1 MNKLNVHN
9 PSLIDLPAPE
19 SEATVR
25 MTAPERFGRLIV
37 LVPPDADCARVTRRI
52 CKLATETKSDVQL
65 LGLCKD
71 PAQEL
76 ALRRELVTVSTLIQD
91 VRIYAEVKIE
101 VGTNWLDAVK
111 RNYQDGD
118 ALVCV
123 TDPSIG
129 IRQRSFSQIL
139 ESTIKGPIYIL
150 SETKPTQ
157 SRSSIFS
164 QVLAWAGV
172 LGIIVGF
179 FILQMKLV
187 QVSKDWTQTVILI
200 LLLIP
205 EFGAIWLWNL
215 IFS

>member
-9 PSLIDLPAPE
+9 PSLIDFPAAEPDV
-19 SEATVR
+19 AVR
-25 MTAPERFGRLIV
+25 VTTPERCGRLVV
-37 LVPPDADCARVTRRI
+37 LVPPDVDCARITRRI

-76 ALRRELVTVSTLIQD
+76 VLRRELVTVSALIQD
-91 VRIYAEVKIE
+91 VRIYSEVKIE

-118 ALVCV
+118 AIVCL
-123 TDPSIG
+123 TDLSIG
-129 IRQRSFSQIL
+129 IRQRPFSQIL
-139 ESTIKGPIYIL
+139 ESTLKAPIYIL
-150 SETKPTQ
+150 SEKKPTQ
-157 SRSSIFS
+157 SRSSILS
-164 QVLAWAGV
+164 QVLAWSGFLA
-172 LGIIVGF
+172 IIVGF
-179 FILQMKLV
+179 FILQVKLV
-187 QVSKDWTQTVILI
+187 QLSKDWTQTVILI

-205 EFGAIWLWNL
+205 EFGALWLWNL